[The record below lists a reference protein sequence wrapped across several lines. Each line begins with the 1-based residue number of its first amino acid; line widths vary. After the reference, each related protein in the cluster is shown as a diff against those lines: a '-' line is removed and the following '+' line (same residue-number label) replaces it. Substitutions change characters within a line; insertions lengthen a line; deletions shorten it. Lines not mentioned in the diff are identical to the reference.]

1 MLLQTHHYQRHIN
14 AGTTAHLAHRPIIHV
29 QRGSIVAVTHPAV
42 VHALEDS
49 TSNIRRRRV
58 AARVLVDTTALQA
71 LQAITGAPQGK

>member
-49 TSNIRRRRV
+49 TSNIHRRRV
-58 AARVLVDTTALQA
+58 ATDVPEDITALQA
-71 LQAITGAPQGK
+71 PQALTPARQGE